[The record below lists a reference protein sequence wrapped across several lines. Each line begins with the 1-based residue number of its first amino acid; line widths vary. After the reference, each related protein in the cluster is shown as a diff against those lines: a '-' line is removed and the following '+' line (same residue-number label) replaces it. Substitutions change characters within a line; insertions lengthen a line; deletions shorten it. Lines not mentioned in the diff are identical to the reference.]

1 MRIVIAGGHGN
12 IALLLSEILATA
24 GHEPIG
30 LIRNPA
36 HAAEVRATGAT
47 PLVLDLEDS
56 DVSSTAS
63 ALAGVDA
70 VVFAAGAGGGSGPE
84 RKLTVDRD
92 GAILL
97 ADAAAEAGVLRFIVI
112 SSIGADSFADAGD
125 EMGAYLKAKSEAD
138 AHIRASD
145 LDWTIVRP
153 GPLTDDAATGRVN
166 VGDDSLERGE
176 ITRAD
181 VAGVIA
187 AAIDQPATLRKQF
200 VVVGGGTSIVEALK
214 SLAT

>member
-1 MRIVIAGGHGN
+1 MRIVIAGGHGK

-47 PLVLDLEDS
+47 ALVLDLEDS
-56 DVSSTAS
+56 DVSSVAS

-70 VVFAAGAGGGSGPE
+70 VVFAAGAGAGSGPE

-125 EMGAYLKAKSEAD
+125 EMGGYLKAKSEAD

-153 GPLTDDAATGRVN
+153 GPLTDDAATGRVT

-187 AAIDQPATLRKQF
+187 TVIDQPATLRKQF
-200 VVVGGGTSIVEALK
+200 VVVGGDTPITEALK
-214 SLAT
+214 ALAT

>member
-153 GPLTDDAATGRVN
+153 GPLTDDAATGRVT

>member
-1 MRIVIAGGHGN
+1 MRIVIAGGHGK

-70 VVFAAGAGGGSGPE
+70 VVFAAGAGAGSGPE

-138 AHIRASD
+138 AHIRESD

-153 GPLTDDAATGRVN
+153 GPLTDDAATGRVT

>member
-1 MRIVIAGGHGN
+1 MRIVIAGGHGK

-70 VVFAAGAGGGSGPE
+70 VVFAAGAGAGSGPE

-112 SSIGADSFADAGD
+112 SSIGADSFADAD
-125 EMGAYLKAKSEAD
+125 HEMGAYLKAKSEAD

-153 GPLTDDAATGRVN
+153 GPLTDDAATGRVT

>member
-1 MRIVIAGGHGN
+1 MRIVIAGGHGK

-70 VVFAAGAGGGSGPE
+70 VIFAAGAGAGSGPE

-112 SSIGADSFADAGD
+112 SSLGADSFADAGD
-125 EMGAYLKAKSEAD
+125 EMGAYLKAKSDAD
-138 AHIRASD
+138 AYIRASD

-153 GPLTDDAATGRVN
+153 GPLTDDAATGRVT

-187 AAIDQPATLRKQF
+187 TVIDQPATLRKQF
-200 VVVGGGTSIVEALK
+200 VVVGGGTPIAEALK
-214 SLAT
+214 SLAI

>member
-1 MRIVIAGGHGN
+1 MRIVIAGGHGK

-70 VVFAAGAGGGSGPE
+70 VVFAAGAGAGSGPE

-138 AHIRASD
+138 AHIRESD

-153 GPLTDDAATGRVN
+153 GPLTDDAATGRVT
-166 VGDDSLERGE
+166 VGDDSVERGE

>member
-1 MRIVIAGGHGN
+1 MRIVIAGGHGK

-70 VVFAAGAGGGSGPE
+70 VVFAAGAGAGSGPE

-138 AHIRASD
+138 AHIRESD

-153 GPLTDDAATGRVN
+153 GPLTDDAATGRVT

-214 SLAT
+214 SLA